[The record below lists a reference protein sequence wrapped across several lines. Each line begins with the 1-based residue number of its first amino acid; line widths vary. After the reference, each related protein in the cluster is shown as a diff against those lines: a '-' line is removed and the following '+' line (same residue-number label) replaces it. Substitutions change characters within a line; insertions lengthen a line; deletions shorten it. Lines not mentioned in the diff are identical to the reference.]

1 MTEQPLARLEID
13 AGLALVTLDQPP
25 VNALDQHLVAELA
38 IIVAGLRA
46 DSDVRA
52 VIVTGGAKVFAAG
65 GDVKE
70 MAEWDYPRAVQQ
82 SSALGEV
89 CTALARLPVPV
100 IAAINGYALGG
111 GLELALAADLRVCAE
126 DARLGFPEILLGL
139 IPGAGGTQR
148 LPRLVGDSRAKDLI
162 FTGRTL
168 RGPEALAIGLVD
180 RVVGTD
186 GVVAAAQAIAAPF
199 RTGPALAVRAAKEA
213 VDRGRQVDLAS
224 GLDVERALFN
234 GLFATEDRAIGMRSF
249 LEHGPGKA
257 VFGGR

>member
-1 MTEQPLARLEID
+1 MTGHPLVRLEMD

-38 IIVAGLRA
+38 TTVTALRA
-46 DSDVRA
+46 DDDVRA
-52 VIVTGGAKVFAAG
+52 VIVTGGEKVFAAG

-70 MAEWDYPRAVQQ
+70 MAGWDYPRAVRQ
-82 SSALGEV
+82 SSALGDA

-111 GLELALAADLRVCAE
+111 GLEVALAADLRVCAE

-162 FTGRTL
+162 FTGRTV
-168 RGPEALAIGLVD
+168 RSAEALAIGLVD
-180 RVVGTD
+180 RVVATED
-186 GVVAAAQAIAAPF
+186 VVAASQELAAPF
-199 RTGPALAVRAAKEA
+199 RTGPALAIRAAKEA

-234 GLFATEDRAIGMRSF
+234 GLFATEDRTIGMRSF
-249 LEHGPGKA
+249 VEHGPGKA

>member
-1 MTEQPLARLEID
+1 MTEQASVRVEID

-25 VNALDQHLVAELA
+25 VNALDQHLIAELA
-38 IIVAGLRA
+38 SAVAALRT
-46 DSDVRA
+46 DNDVRA

-70 MAEWDYPRAVQQ
+70 MAQWDYPRAVRQ
-82 SSALGEV
+82 SSALGDA

-162 FTGRTL
+162 FTGRTV

-186 GVVAAAQAIAAPF
+186 GVGTDGVIAAPF

-257 VFGGR
+257 VFDGR